1 MSDNEQL
8 PQPGIPR
15 LIREAR
21 PDDVP
26 AMLGFDAYA
35 QAHASRGQALCEA
48 VGRGQVWV
56 ELACDRIAGYVLLNH
71 DFFDQ
76 GFISLVVVAPGQQRQ
91 GVAQRLLAAAEKACR
106 TSKLFTSTNR
116 SNRAAQGLL
125 AKAGF
130 RPSGVVE
137 NLDEDDP
144 ELIFFKPVR

>member
-1 MSDNEQL
+1 MSDNQQL

-21 PDDVP
+21 PEDVP

-35 QAHASRGQALCEA
+35 QAHASRGQALREA

-56 ELACDRIAGYVLLNH
+56 EVACDRVAGYVLLKH
-71 DFFDQ
+71 DFFEQ
-76 GFISLVVVAPGQQRQ
+76 GFVSLVVVAPEQQRQ
-91 GVAQRLLAAAEKACR
+91 GVAQRLLAAAERACR
-106 TSKLFTSTNR
+106 TTKLFTSTNR
-116 SNRAAQGLL
+116 SNLAAQGLL

>member
-8 PQPGIPR
+8 PQSGIPR

-35 QAHASRGQALCEA
+35 QSHASRGQALGEA
-48 VGRGQVWV
+48 VGRGQLWV
-56 ELACDRIAGYVLLNH
+56 EVVCDRIAGYVLLNH

-76 GFISLVVVAPGQQRQ
+76 GFVSLVVVAPGQQRQ
-91 GVAQRLLAAAEKACR
+91 GVAQRLLVAAEKACR

-137 NLDEDDP
+137 NLDENDP
-144 ELIFFKPVR
+144 ELIFFKAVR